1 MKMQR
6 HFFISDDL
14 DDLERFEEQLEAGG
28 VWRPQVHVLS
38 AKVADAEA
46 HAHLNCVR
54 SMMRS
59 DLIHSTTRGA
69 LFGVAGAALV
79 LLVAHFAGWTETA
92 AGWVPF
98 LFLAVL
104 VLGFCTWEG
113 GLSGIQ
119 RPNHGFARFEQ
130 ALKDGRHVFFVDLSP
145 GQEAILEKVLA
156 GHPAVERAGSCKSA
170 QHHWILAV
178 QQKFEAVRHAL

>member
-38 AKVADAEA
+38 AKVADATE

-59 DLIHSTTRGA
+59 DIIHSTTRGA
-69 LFGVAGAALV
+69 LIGLAAAAAV
-79 LLVAHFAGWTETA
+79 LLVAYFAGWTGTA

-98 LFLAVL
+98 GFLAVL

-119 RPNHGFARFEQ
+119 RPNHFFTRFDQ
-130 ALKDGRHVFFVDLSP
+130 ALKDGRHVFFVDLAP
-145 GQEAILEKVLA
+145 GQEPVLQKVLA
-156 GHPAVERAGSCKSA
+156 DHPAVEPAGTCKSA

-178 QQKFEAVRHAL
+178 QQKFDTVRHAL